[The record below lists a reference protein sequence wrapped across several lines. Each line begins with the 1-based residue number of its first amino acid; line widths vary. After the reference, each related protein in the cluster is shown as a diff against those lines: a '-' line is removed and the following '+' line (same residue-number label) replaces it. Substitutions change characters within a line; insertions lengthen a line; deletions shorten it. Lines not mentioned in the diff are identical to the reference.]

1 MTVLDED
8 RRRELARD
16 AFDVPMMPT
25 GITGDPYWL
34 CNLHG
39 EVSTD
44 GLRDYARRMEHDAEL
59 LRMMASR
66 IESKALLPEEAA
78 LSIAQDAE
86 LGEYTVHEEYST
98 LPITEEA
105 DSA

>member
-1 MTVLDED
+1 MTGLDED

-44 GLRDYARRMEHDAEL
+44 GLRRTAVRMRDDADL
-59 LRMMASR
+59 LEEMADR
-66 IESKALLPEEAA
+66 IEYGDLLPEEAA
-78 LSIAQDAE
+78 LEIAMCSA
-86 LGEYTVHEEYST
+86 LGEYTVHDDYDV
-98 LPITEEA
+98 PIPEEA

>member
-1 MTVLDED
+1 
-8 RRRELARD
+8 
-16 AFDVPMMPT
+16 
-25 GITGDPYWL
+25 
-34 CNLHG
+34 
-39 EVSTD
+39 
-44 GLRDYARRMEHDAEL
+44 MEHDAEL

-66 IESKALLPEEAA
+66 IEGGGLLPEEAA

-86 LGEYTVHEEYST
+86 LGEYTVHEEYRT